1 MGKTLD
7 KIVDYCKQ
15 VESSES
21 DGTLIK
27 MAARRFLTDLKRD
40 DLLFYEPSVDRVCR
54 FIALLSHFE
63 GIASGHTFTLQP
75 WQLFVVGNIV
85 GWYVKATKRRRYIYS
100 YIEVARKNGKTF
112 LSAALCLYFLV
123 ADGEAGAEVDLA
135 ANCREQAAIAF
146 RYCSTLAGQIDS
158 TGRVL
163 KRMRTE
169 VRYMSNN
176 SVLRCF
182 AADSTK
188 LDGFNASFALI
199 DEYHAAI
206 NSKVRDVIK
215 SSQGMRRNPHLC
227 TITTAGFSRV
237 SPCYELRQS
246 CVAILRGTATDDA
259 TFAAIYSPDEG
270 DDWRSETTWRKA
282 NPNLDVTVSTEYLRA
297 QVVSAQNNYGEQ
309 VGVKTKNINIWTDT
323 AAVWIDDNK
332 IIERSEAV
340 ERHGERLYVGVDLA
354 AVGDL
359 TCVSYLYQQA
369 DMTLRMW
376 TDYYVPSAKLTA
388 GGRYEQQY
396 QQWARQGYVNV
407 TDGNV
412 TDYDRITADIIRYNE
427 QGNTIAMV
435 SYDQWNATQWAIDCT
450 SRGLPLRPYSQ
461 TTGSFNKPTREM
473 ERRIMGGGLTIDY
486 NPITLHCFAN
496 VKIKVDVNGNIKP
509 SKDDYETKIDG
520 VISMCMALGGYLT
533 EPQTAPSIFVI

>member
-1 MGKTLD
+1 MSKTLD
-7 KIVDYCKQ
+7 KIIDYCKQ

-21 DGTLIK
+21 DGALIK
-27 MAARRFLTDLKRD
+27 MAARRFLNDLQRD

-54 FIALLSHFE
+54 FIAMLSHFE
-63 GIASGHTFTLQP
+63 GVASGRAFTLQP
-75 WQLFVVGNIV
+75 WQLFVVGNVV
-85 GWYVKATKRRRYIYS
+85 GWYFKATKRRRYIYS

-169 VRYMSNN
+169 VRYMANN

-259 TFAAIYSPDEG
+259 TFAAIYSPDES

-309 VGVKTKNINIWTDT
+309 IGVKTKNINIWTDT

-427 QGNTIAMV
+427 QGNTIALV

-461 TTGSFNKPTREM
+461 TTGSFNKPTREL
-473 ERRIMGGGLTIDY
+473 ERRIMGGGLKIDY
-486 NPITLHCFAN
+486 NPVTIHCFAN

-520 VISMCMALGGYLT
+520 VISMCMALGGFLT

>member
-1 MGKTLD
+1 
-7 KIVDYCKQ
+7 
-15 VESSES
+15 
-21 DGTLIK
+21 
-27 MAARRFLTDLKRD
+27 MAARRFLNDLKRD

-63 GIASGHTFTLQP
+63 GIASGRTFTLQP

-259 TFAAIYSPDEG
+259 TFAAIYSPDDG

-282 NPNLDVTVSTEYLRA
+282 NPNLNVTVSTEYLRA

-412 TDYDRITADIIRYNE
+412 TDYDRITADIIKYNE

-461 TTGSFNKPTREM
+461 TTGSFNKPTREL

-486 NPITLHCFAN
+486 NPVTLHCFAN

>member
-7 KIVDYCKQ
+7 KIIDYCKQ

-27 MAARRFLTDLKRD
+27 MAARRFMTDLQRD

-270 DDWRSETTWRKA
+270 DDWRNETTWRKA
-282 NPNLDVTVSTEYLRA
+282 NPNLNVTVSTEYLRA
-297 QVVSAQNNYGEQ
+297 QVVSAQNNFGEQ
-309 VGVKTKNINIWTDT
+309 IGVKTKNINIWTDT

-332 IIERSEAV
+332 ILERSEAV
-340 ERHGERLYVGVDLA
+340 ERHGERLFVGVDLA

-359 TCVSYLYQQA
+359 TCVSYLYQQS

-450 SRGLPLRPYSQ
+450 ARGLPLRPYSQ
-461 TTGSFNKPTREM
+461 TTGSFNKPTREL
-473 ERRIMGGGLTIDY
+473 ERRIMGGG
-486 NPITLHCFAN
+486 
-496 VKIKVDVNGNIKP
+496 
-509 SKDDYETKIDG
+509 
-520 VISMCMALGGYLT
+520 
-533 EPQTAPSIFVI
+533 